1 MEPVPENFWADIGE
15 LATDVPAEANERAI
29 SYLDIREA
37 TGVVQP
43 ANRGITLER
52 QVLRFL
58 QFEGDGGA
66 LRDSHGHLVQHLADR
81 LDVGEAKLFMQLK
94 RMRDDGKIDLTEAGI
109 DRVYSI
115 RLRRPRTPQVVEH
128 TERVAAEVPESS
140 GLADKFGVSERG
152 QVADTDIA
160 RELAEL
166 IWLKF
171 EEAIQEVGRLSQRV
185 EELQQENQ
193 VLARLV
199 QSQGPHVTRT

>member
-1 MEPVPENFWADIGE
+1 MESVPENFWADIGD
-15 LATDVPAEANERAI
+15 LTTDVPSDTDGDRAI

-37 TGVVQP
+37 AGVVQP

-52 QVLRFL
+52 QILRFL
-58 QFEGDGGA
+58 RFEGEDGGI
-66 LRDSHGHLVQHLADR
+66 RDSHGHLVHHLADR

-115 RLRRPRTPQVVEH
+115 RVRKSRTPQVVEQ
-128 TERVAAEVPESS
+128 TERVTSEAPETP
-140 GLADKFGVSERG
+140 GLVDKFGVSERAE
-152 QVADTDIA
+152 VADTDIA

-193 VLARLV
+193 VLSRLV
-199 QSQGPHVTRT
+199 QGARS